1 MNDKNKNSS
10 ESYDDK
16 EALRFHAEGKP
27 GKIAIS
33 ATKPME
39 TQSDLSLAYSPGVA
53 APVIAISEK
62 PETVYDYT
70 SKGNLVAVISNGSA
84 ILGLGNLGS
93 LAAKP
98 VMEGKAVLFKRFA
111 DVDAIDIEI
120 DSEDAEVFS
129 STVEKIG
136 RTFGGI
142 NLEDISAPD
151 CFIIESELREKLDIP
166 VFHDD
171 QHGTAIISTAG
182 IINALDLTNKKIEN
196 VKVVVNGAGAAGIAC
211 LELLKSMGLPHENAI
226 LCDSKGPIYIGR
238 DENINQWK
246 AAHAVDTDARSLAD
260 AIKGSDIFLGL
271 SVKDALTKEMLE
283 TMNKDPIVFAMANPD
298 PEIDPKLA
306 KEVRPDCIIATG
318 RSDYPNQVNNVL
330 GFPYIFR
337 GALDVRAKT
346 INDEMKIAC
355 AEALAKLAREDV
367 PDEVAAAYSGIRP
380 RYGPDYIIP
389 APFDPRLIRD
399 IPPAV
404 AKAALESGVA
414 RMPIVDED
422 AYKNR
427 LSARLDPAAAVM
439 QPIYQKAKRLMKKV
453 VFAEGEEEKVIRAAL
468 NFRELGLGIPVLVGR
483 KEIIEK
489 SLSEIGQQ
497 LHSGIEIVNAEISDK
512 SDEYTNYLYSR
523 LQRRG
528 VLARD
533 CLRMVNNDRNIF
545 SACMVS
551 LGDAD
556 AMVTGV
562 TRNYSLALEDIRK
575 VIDPAENK
583 RMVGISVI
591 ISENKTVLVGDTNVH
606 DMPSAEEIADITQA
620 GADLA
625 RKLGLD
631 PHAALLAYSSFGYPE
646 GERSTFMREAVD
658 ILDKRNVDFDYDG
671 EMAADVALN
680 PEAMKLY
687 PFCRLTEPA
696 NVLIMPAI
704 HSASISTKLLQ
715 ELGGATLVGPL
726 LVGLSKP
733 VQIAP
738 TGCTVSELVNLA
750 TIAACD
756 LGN

>member
-306 KEVRPDCIIATG
+306 KKVRPDCIIATG

-483 KEIIEK
+483 KENIEK

-551 LGDAD
+551 MGDAD